1 MANAVKS
8 IWKRKRWLVLAGA
21 GGVFLALSI
30 GVYHFWQAR
39 VEASINLSRKLVG
52 RWAAG
57 SDTDSFMG
65 VPSMSLTGGVICVK
79 GRAGQALLFAFTTG
93 RVSVPDKPAFA
104 VRAGQDF
111 SVMAWINPREAT
123 TSFGVMSIV
132 EKRKVGGIL
141 TARGYSLHL
150 EYGRLACQL
159 TPRPGFQLTWADV
172 IAPKRWPTVWQSR
185 NALAPANRFV
195 SPGPS
200 LFDGRFHHVALTLQ
214 RHSTTG
220 GKLYVDGKVVLT
232 FDPTKLRGSFVN
244 SEPLLI
250 GTHPDSTL
258 DCGFRGLIED
268 VRLYSRAL
276 SQAEVETAASQ

>member
-1 MANAVKS
+1 MKPMS
-8 IWKRKRWLVLAGA
+8 KLSRRLVFGGAGA
-21 GGVFLALSI
+21 AVLALSI
-30 GVYHFWQAR
+30 GVYHLWQAR

-57 SDTDSFMG
+57 SDTEKFTG
-65 VPSMSLTGGVICVK
+65 VPPMSLTGGVTRVQ
-79 GRAGQALLFAFTTG
+79 GRAGQALLFDDARG
-93 RVSVPDKPAFA
+93 RVSVPDNPALA

-111 SVMAWINPREAT
+111 SVMAWIKPREAA
-123 TSFGVMSIV
+123 TSFGAMSIV

-172 IAPKRWPTVWQSR
+172 AAPKRWPTVWKSR

-195 SPGPS
+195 SPGPN
-200 LFDGRFHHVALTLQ
+200 LHDGRFHHVALTLQ

-250 GTHPDSTL
+250 GTHPDPTL
-258 DCGFRGLIED
+258 DCAFRGLIED